1 MCITDTIQEVRLGQG
16 KKMRR
21 AALLSVDFTSNPAA
35 LQALRRLP
43 EPSLAGTVRWSWLH
57 NLASDDVEGT
67 LWRFD
72 VTTAGKKTIT
82 FAVAGGLT
90 PEIRT
95 LLSTVERILIT
106 ADPPTNPL
114 AVLDTVLA
122 EVPADGFNDTLN

>member
-1 MCITDTIQEVRLGQG
+1 
-16 KKMRR
+16 MRR
-21 AALLSVDFTSNPAA
+21 AALLSVDFTSNPTA

-57 NLASDDVEGT
+57 NLASGDVDSP

-72 VTTAGKKTIT
+72 VMTAGKKPVT

-114 AVLDTVLA
+114 AALDTVLA